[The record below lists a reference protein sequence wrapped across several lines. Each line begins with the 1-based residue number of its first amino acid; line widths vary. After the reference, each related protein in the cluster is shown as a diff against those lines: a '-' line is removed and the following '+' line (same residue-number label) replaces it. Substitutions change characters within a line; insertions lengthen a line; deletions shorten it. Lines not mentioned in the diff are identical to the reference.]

1 METNNIDVIRQAV
14 LFTKQNNLVYKKVYA
29 SGPPSKS
36 FYAIKVVSIDP
47 KTADWDSLEQDKDYF
62 VTTFLT
68 DGTEDWTAWKDALDN
83 AKWFILSAAETRQ
96 KGTKNTSSI
105 TPVPNYNFR
114 KEFLETEVSME
125 KPHLFGFKSPVYTS
139 NVGAPVA
146 EYKGVTPGSLERG
159 YTANNNNMIQ
169 KAFNALSDQQ
179 KIVIGWSGGSFTEW
193 WEDSYTSSIVKEE
206 GDNPNVN
213 NLSPE
218 DNPAA
223 VATFNQK
230 IPLKKDYSE
239 PEYSRFYFTKRKEFM
254 KNPDPNKGEFTIP
267 IPTDDEMILFGI
279 PETFGVSFYQ
289 LGLLPTLNEND
300 VDKKIID
307 QYVSKLMEQL
317 KIRQTIDD
325 IEDARKSALDQELNR
340 AKNVKN
346 KIDTGANI
354 FTNLF
359 RKVDN

>member
-1 METNNIDVIRQAV
+1 METNNIDIIRQAV

-29 SGPPSKS
+29 AGPVTIP
-36 FYAIKVVSIDP
+36 FYAIKVISVDP
-47 KTADWDSLEQDKDYF
+47 STFTGTEEQDKDYF

-68 DGTEDWTAWKDALDN
+68 DGTEDWTAWSKALSDAGW
-83 AKWFILSAAETRQ
+83 KILSATETRQ
-96 KGTKNTSSI
+96 KGTKNISSI
-105 TPVPNYNFR
+105 PEAPDYNFR

-125 KPHLFGFKSPVYTS
+125 KPHLFGFKAPVYTS

-146 EYKGVTPGSLERG
+146 EYKGVTPGTLDRD

-169 KAFNALSDQQ
+169 KAFNALNDQQ
-179 KIVIGWSGGSFTEW
+179 KIVIGWSGGSFKDW
-193 WEDSYTSSIVKEE
+193 WEDSYSSSAAKEE
-206 GDNPNVN
+206 GDDPNVN

-230 IPLKKDYSE
+230 IPMKKDYSTT
-239 PEYSRFYFTKRKEFM
+239 EYSNFYFKKRKEFM

-267 IPTDDEMILFGI
+267 IPTDDEMMLFGI
-279 PETFGVSFYQ
+279 PDSFGVSFYQ
-289 LGLLPTLNEND
+289 LGLLPQLNEND

-325 IEDARKSALDQELNR
+325 IEDARKSAQEKELS
-340 AKNVKN
+340 KSKQN
-346 KIDTGANI
+346 KQKADTGANI
-354 FTNLF
+354 LTNLF
-359 RKVDN
+359 TRVKE

>member
-29 SGPPSKS
+29 AGPSTIP
-36 FYAIKVVSIDP
+36 FYAIKVISVDP
-47 KTADWDSLEQDKDYF
+47 STFTGTEEQDKDYF

-68 DGTEDWTAWKDALDN
+68 DGTEDWNTWSKALSDEGWK
-83 AKWFILSAAETRQ
+83 ILSATETRQ
-96 KGTKNTSSI
+96 KGTKNTYSI
-105 TPVPNYNFR
+105 PKAPDYKFR

-125 KPHLFGFKSPVYTS
+125 KPHFFGFKAPVYTS

-146 EYKGVTPGSLERG
+146 EYKGVTPGTLDRD

-169 KAFNALSDQQ
+169 KDFNALNDQQ
-179 KIVIGWSGGSFTEW
+179 KIVLGWSGGSFEDW
-193 WEDSYTSSIVKEE
+193 WEDSYSSSAAREDGGK
-206 GDNPNVN
+206 GD
-213 NLSPE
+213 SAPE

-230 IPLKKDYSE
+230 IPMKKDYSTT
-239 PEYSRFYFTKRKEFM
+239 EYSNFYFTKRKEFM

-267 IPTDDEMILFGI
+267 VPTDDEMMLFGI
-279 PETFGVSFYQ
+279 PDSFGVSFYQ
-289 LGLLPTLNEND
+289 LGLLPQLNEND

-325 IEDARKSALDQELNR
+325 IEDARKSAQEKELSK
-340 AKNVKN
+340 AKQN
-346 KIDTGANI
+346 KQKADTKANI
-354 FTNLF
+354 LTNLF
-359 RKVDN
+359 TRVKE

>member
-1 METNNIDVIRQAV
+1 METNNIEVIRQAV

-29 SGPPSKS
+29 AGPSTTP
-36 FYAIKVVSIDP
+36 FYAIKVISIDP
-47 KTADWDSLEQDKDYF
+47 NTADWDSLEQDKDYF

-68 DGTEDWTAWKDALDN
+68 DGTEDWSKWYKELGDK
-83 AKWFILSAAETRQ
+83 KWFVLSAAETRQ

-105 TPVPNYNFR
+105 TQVPDYKFR

-146 EYKGVTPGSLERG
+146 EYKGVTPGSLERD

-169 KAFNALSDQQ
+169 KAFNALNDQQ
-179 KIVIGWSGGSFTEW
+179 KIVIGWSGGSFKEW

-206 GDNPNVN
+206 GADPNVE

-230 IPLKKDYSE
+230 IPLKKDYSTT
-239 PEYSRFYFTKRKEFM
+239 EYSNFYFTKRKEFM

-267 IPTDDEMILFGI
+267 IPTDDEMMLFGI
-279 PETFGVSFYQ
+279 PDSFGASFYQ